1 MKDTGIGM
9 DPDYLPRIFDAF
21 SQEDAGNTSRFGGSG
36 LGLSITSSFVRLCG
50 GEIHVESEKGVGT
63 TFRVQLPYK
72 LGSEADLPVN
82 FIRQTEEAKTPQGAP
97 GKKEG
102 SERIKGT
109 KENKGLQGIEENK
122 EIDSPSESFSEMTSI
137 SGMHVLI
144 AEDQE
149 MNAEILME
157 LLELEDVNAEWA
169 ADGQQAV
176 KMFEKSEV
184 RHFDVIL
191 MDMRM
196 PVMDGL
202 TATRTIRN
210 LDRPDAKIVPIIA
223 LSANAFEEDVQQCL
237 ASGMNMHLAKP
248 VEFALLKEAL
258 VKMRKKDR

>member
-1 MKDTGIGM
+1 
-9 DPDYLPRIFDAF
+9 
-21 SQEDAGNTSRFGGSG
+21 
-36 LGLSITSSFVRLCG
+36 LSITSSFVRLCG

-72 LGSEADLPVN
+72 LGSEADLPAN
-82 FIRQTEEAKTPQGAP
+82 FMRQTEEDKTPQGAP

-109 KENKGLQGIEENK
+109 KENKGLQGIEEIKEIK

-144 AEDQE
+144 VEDQE

-184 RHFDVIL
+184 GHFDVIL

-248 VEFALLKEAL
+248 VEFALLKETL